1 MKFYFVYIL
10 LCNDNSLYV
19 GITSDIERRVIEHN
33 EGKYP
38 DAFTHS
44 RRPVTLVFCQD
55 FTEPNQAIEYEKKIK
70 KWSRA
75 KKQALIDDNFNKL
88 QELSECRNATHYKY
102 KPNVEEI
109 D

>member
-10 LCNDNSLYV
+10 LCKDNSLYV
-19 GITSDIERRVIEHN
+19 GITSDIERRVLEHN
-33 EGKYP
+33 DGKYP
-38 DAFTHS
+38 DAYTHS
-44 RRPVTLVFCQD
+44 RRPVILLFYQD

-75 KKQALIDDNFNKL
+75 KKQALIDSNFDKM

-102 KPNVEEI
+102 DPRKK